1 MLTAMDAIIDTT
13 RSTPRRRG
21 AGAERDYERVA
32 RAIHYLRRHASQQP
46 DLAAA
51 ARHVNLSDY
60 HFQRLFTRWVG
71 VSPKRFLQYLTV
83 EQAKA
88 RLVRSGSMDDVVSD
102 LGLSGAGRLHDL
114 FAVLE
119 GVSPGEFRRAGS
131 GLTIRYGIHE
141 SPFGDCLIATT
152 ERGVCG
158 LHFVDQSRD
167 EMAALRTDWPAA
179 KLIRDAASTATI
191 AARLFDPIRG
201 RNGAPLSVLVKGTNF
216 QLQVWRALLA
226 IPPGRLTT
234 YSELGQ
240 RVGHPGAARAVGN
253 AVAANRIAWLI
264 PCHRVIRETGE
275 FGDYRWGES
284 RKAAMLGWEAARLD
298 RAEETARSERTI
310 CGPEG

>member
-1 MLTAMDAIIDTT
+1 MDAVIDTRQNT
-13 RSTPRRRG
+13 LRG
-21 AGAERDYERVA
+21 SGARTERDYERIA
-32 RAIHYLRRHASQQP
+32 RAIHYLRRHASLQP

-51 ARHVNLSDY
+51 ARHVNLSEY

-88 RLVRSGSMDDVVSD
+88 RLMRSGNMEDVIADV
-102 LGLSGAGRLHDL
+102 GLSGAGRLHHL
-114 FAVLE
+114 FATLE

-158 LHFVDQSRD
+158 LHFIDRDRD

-179 KLIRDAASTATI
+179 QLIRDAGSTGII
-191 AARLFDPIRG
+191 AARLFDPLRARTG
-201 RNGAPLSVLVKGTNF
+201 EPLSLLVKGTNF

-240 RVGHPGAARAVGN
+240 RVGHPGSARAVGN

-275 FGDYRWGES
+275 FGNYRWGES

-298 RAEETARSERTI
+298 RADGAAHPERTSR
-310 CGPEG
+310 GVEG

>member
-1 MLTAMDAIIDTT
+1 MLAAMDALIDTT
-13 RSTPRRRG
+13 RSTSRSRG
-21 AGAERDYERVA
+21 ARAERDYERIA
-32 RAIHYLRRHASQQP
+32 RAIHYLRCHASLQP
-46 DLAAA
+46 DLDAA
-51 ARHVNLSDY
+51 ARHVNLSEY

-88 RLVRSGSMDDVVSD
+88 RLVRSGSMADVVAEV
-102 LGLSGAGRLHDL
+102 GLSGAGRLHDL
-114 FAVLE
+114 FATLE
-119 GVSPGEFRRAGS
+119 GISPGEFRRAGS

-158 LHFVDQSRD
+158 LHFIDRNRD
-167 EMAALRTDWPAA
+167 EVAALRADWPAA
-179 KLIRDAASTATI
+179 KVICDAGSTGKV
-191 AARLFDPIRG
+191 AARLFDPIRV
-201 RNGAPLSVLVKGTNF
+201 RTREPLSLLVKGTNF

-226 IPPGRLTT
+226 IPPGHLTT

-275 FGDYRWGES
+275 FGNYRWGES
-284 RKAAMLGWEAARLD
+284 RKAAMLGWEAAQRD
-298 RAEETARSERTI
+298 RTDGTAR
-310 CGPEG
+310 PELTHCRVEA